1 MRWFLG
7 AMAAFAIALVIYV
20 GSAILSLNGL
30 VEAARAGDGAA
41 ILSRTDLPR
50 LRHSLVDQIVFAYLK
65 RVGRDRPVKPMER
78 LVASTYGAT
87 IADAMVGKML
97 TADNLTQIL
106 RDGRVA
112 VGETDVNL
120 QRLSDLDASGVLQKI
135 GRLSFVKPVEF
146 QVRLGDGDDAGG
158 ISLHFEGFGWKLS
171 GVQLPAAAIE
181 ALVQRLSDKNG
192 R

>member
-30 VEAARAGDGAA
+30 VEAVRAGDGAA

>member
-7 AMAAFAIALVIYV
+7 FLAAFAIALVIYV

-30 VEAARAGDGAA
+30 VEAARTGDGAA

-97 TADNLTQIL
+97 TADNLTHML

-112 VGETDVNL
+112 VGESDVDL
-120 QRLSDLDASGVLQKI
+120 QRLSDLDARGVLQKI

-146 QVRLGDGDDAGG
+146 QVRLGDGHDAGG

-171 GVQLPAAAIE
+171 GVRLPDAVIE
-181 ALVQRLSDKNG
+181 ALVQRLSDKSG

>member
-7 AMAAFAIALVIYV
+7 GLAAFAIALVIYV

-30 VEAARAGDGAA
+30 VEAVRAGDGAA

-120 QRLSDLDASGVLQKI
+120 QRLSDLDASGAWQKI

>member
-7 AMAAFAIALVIYV
+7 GLAAFAIAAVIYV

-30 VEAARAGDGAA
+30 AGAARAGDGAA

-65 RVGRDRPVKPMER
+65 RVGRDHQVKPMER

-112 VGETDVNL
+112 VGESDVNL
-120 QRLSDLDASGVLQKI
+120 QRLSDLNASGVLQKI
-135 GRLSFVKPVEF
+135 GRLSFVKPVEL

-158 ISLHFEGFGWKLS
+158 ISLHFEGLGWKLS

-181 ALVQRLSDKNG
+181 ALVQHLADKNG

>member
-7 AMAAFAIALVIYV
+7 GLAAFAIAAVIYV

-30 VEAARAGDGAA
+30 AGAARAGDGAA

-97 TADNLTQIL
+97 AADNLTQIL

-135 GRLSFVKPVEF
+135 GRLSFVKPVEA

-181 ALVQRLSDKNG
+181 TLVQHLADKNG

>member
-30 VEAARAGDGAA
+30 VEAVRAGDGAA

-171 GVQLPAAAIE
+171 GVQLPAAVIE
-181 ALVQRLSDKNG
+181 ALVQRLSDKTG

>member
-7 AMAAFAIALVIYV
+7 GLAAFAIAAVIYV

-30 VEAARAGDGAA
+30 AGAARDGDGAA

-65 RVGRDRPVKPMER
+65 RVGRDHQVKPMER

-135 GRLSFVKPVEF
+135 GRLSFVKPVEA

-158 ISLHFEGFGWKLS
+158 ISLHFEDFGWKLS

-181 ALVQRLSDKNG
+181 TLVQHLADKNG

>member
-1 MRWFLG
+1 MRRFLG

>member
-7 AMAAFAIALVIYV
+7 GLAAFAIALVIYV

>member
-7 AMAAFAIALVIYV
+7 GLAAFAIALVIYV

-30 VEAARAGDGAA
+30 VEAVRAGDGAA

>member
-7 AMAAFAIALVIYV
+7 GLAAFAIALVIYV

-30 VEAARAGDGAA
+30 VEAVRAGDGAA

-171 GVQLPAAAIE
+171 GVQLPAAVIE
-181 ALVQRLSDKNG
+181 ALVQRLSDKTG

>member
-7 AMAAFAIALVIYV
+7 GLAAFAIAAVIYV

-30 VEAARAGDGAA
+30 AGAARAGDGAA

-112 VGETDVNL
+112 VGESDVNL
-120 QRLSDLDASGVLQKI
+120 QRLSDLNASGVLQKI

-146 QVRLGDGDDAGG
+146 EVRLGDGDDAGG

-181 ALVQRLSDKNG
+181 ALVQHLADKNG

>member
-7 AMAAFAIALVIYV
+7 FLAAFAIALVIYV

-30 VEAARAGDGAA
+30 VEAARTGDGAA

-97 TADNLTQIL
+97 TADNLTHML

-112 VGETDVNL
+112 VGESDVDL
-120 QRLSDLDASGVLQKI
+120 QRLSDLDARGVLQKI

-146 QVRLGDGDDAGG
+146 QVRLGDGHDAGG

-171 GVQLPAAAIE
+171 GVRLPDAVIE
-181 ALVQRLSDKNG
+181 ALVQHLSDKSG

>member
-7 AMAAFAIALVIYV
+7 GLAAFAIAAVIYV

-30 VEAARAGDGAA
+30 AGAARDGDGAA

-146 QVRLGDGDDAGG
+146 QIRLGDGDDAGG
-158 ISLHFEGFGWKLS
+158 ISLHFEDFGWKLS

-181 ALVQRLSDKNG
+181 ALVQHLADKNG

>member
-7 AMAAFAIALVIYV
+7 GLAAFAIALVIYV

-120 QRLSDLDASGVLQKI
+120 QRLSDLDASGAWQKI

-146 QVRLGDGDDAGG
+146 QVRLGNGDDAGG

-181 ALVQRLSDKNG
+181 ALVQHLADKNG

>member
-7 AMAAFAIALVIYV
+7 GLAAFAIAAVIYV

-30 VEAARAGDGAA
+30 AGAARAGDGAA

-120 QRLSDLDASGVLQKI
+120 QRLSDLDASGAWQKI

-158 ISLHFEGFGWKLS
+158 IGLHFEGFGWKLS

-181 ALVQRLSDKNG
+181 ALVRHLADKNG